1 MIITQTL
8 VDGVWVTQDPTDGQP
23 YRKLMDGFAFETGT
37 HSVVSA
43 DEEARQ
49 WRDQELSA
57 TDYIVPLTDH
67 PQHDDYITYR
77 TALRDW
83 PSTESFPDTRPVLGE

>member
-37 HSVVSA
+37 YSVVPA

-49 WRDQELSA
+49 WRDSELAA

-67 PQHDDYITYR
+67 PQHDDYIAYR